1 MNLINVTILRKT
13 PVFFLVRPAAISK
26 SVPLF
31 PSGPMAGMA
40 DVQSVSI
47 VASIGEVHPGLS
59 PPIPLP
65 Q

>member
-1 MNLINVTILRKT
+1 MNLIKWTILRKT

-31 PSGPMAGMA
+31 PSGAMAGTA
-40 DVQSVSI
+40 DIQSVST
-47 VASIGEVHPGLS
+47 VGAAGELHAGLS